1 MDKGTALG
9 SGVACG
15 RHHAVSSCESPSF
28 ASVFSPPQEK
38 SQAQRIVPRKGRWPE
53 APADPPP
60 AVNDG
65 SSVVGGSPPQ
75 GAQDAKTQ
83 VGHRPVRES
92 QGSVSF
98 IPLGTDIVGQV
109 LKQSCGLRLW
119 AGMLQERASP

>member
-65 SSVVGGSPPQ
+65 SSVVGGSPPREL
-75 GAQDAKTQ
+75 KMLR
-83 VGHRPVRES
+83 HRWDTGLS
-92 QGSVSF
+92 GSHRGPFPSF
-98 IPLGTDIVGQV
+98 PLELI
-109 LKQSCGLRLW
+109 LLARS
-119 AGMLQERASP
+119 